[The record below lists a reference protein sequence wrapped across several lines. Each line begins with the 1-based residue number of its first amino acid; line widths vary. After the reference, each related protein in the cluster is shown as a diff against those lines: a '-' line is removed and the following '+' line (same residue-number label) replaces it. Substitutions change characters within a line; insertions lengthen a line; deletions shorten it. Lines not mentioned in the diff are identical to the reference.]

1 MVVDVADKVEFIVR
15 MEEEKRKMRDIYMK
29 FENEIKGF
37 ERTEMARLSRTLEQ
51 DRHVG
56 GEITVVLSEME
67 SIKK

>member
-1 MVVDVADKVEFIVR
+1 MLLVVR